1 MHVAFSINE
10 EDSQEATA
18 TKENCFM
25 SSWSQYSKDI
35 FYDLQDIR
43 VHSLRQDTT
52 QVGEAIKADPK
63 ALFEAKNRL
72 KEDENLNDEE
82 KRAKL
87 DNFEKN
93 GYFTYPVTSVMDRK
107 KTIIEF
113 KKDTKPKT
121 EEELLNELDLSH
133 LEGDQREMMRKVF
146 KDNVKVFSRSELD
159 IPPCPIIKCKP
170 ELTEEA
176 KKKGIQNAKF
186 QEFPS
191 QIKDQVEEVLSS
203 MIEAGILKISN
214 KPTHLVSNLLC
225 MAKKDSSPR
234 LVLDARLCNMSVQRI
249 PFQLESMES
258 VFQKFHGSTVTSSVD
273 LSNSYY
279 SVEIEESR
287 QPIFSFFNSKRQLL
301 TFARLPMGFLN
312 AGFYLSQ
319 ITNKIKE
326 RNPGVASFVDD
337 LYLVSYSS
345 FADHCQQ
352 MDKLLK
358 TLIEFNLR
366 IKPKKCQPASK
377 CLDVL
382 GHCWQTDRFK
392 IGKGRLQGI
401 LDWDTPRSLDEV
413 ASYTGHLGF
422 YRRYVPEIAECL
434 IPLQEL
440 ATLGIEYKKKKK
452 AARITK
458 EKIKIPK
465 FAWETRHNQAFLKS
479 KELFAKYNEMFPA
492 DTTKPYYCFSD
503 ASMNCCSFIVTQVDE
518 EGNSKLIGAAS
529 RKFTSSESSMSI
541 FKKEVVATLYGF
553 KTFNALLSFSKVYLS
568 VDAKSIIFLKSSRN
582 SDPLL
587 TRWALTMSTFDVVI
601 KHIPGIE
608 NKRADELSRSRS
620 AEEEKDEDPFLTA
633 DEAEAILQHITILGS
648 FTIDRDLFKKFMTED
663 GLRSP
668 FSSSKKKKSSSKAT
682 VTPKIFLLQS
692 NLGGKLLLLQQAKA
706 TFSTD
711 NKKGN

>member
-1 MHVAFSINE
+1 
-10 EDSQEATA
+10 
-18 TKENCFM
+18 
-25 SSWSQYSKDI
+25 
-35 FYDLQDIR
+35 
-43 VHSLRQDTT
+43 
-52 QVGEAIKADPK
+52 
-63 ALFEAKNRL
+63 
-72 KEDENLNDEE
+72 
-82 KRAKL
+82 
-87 DNFEKN
+87 
-93 GYFTYPVTSVMDRK
+93 
-107 KTIIEF
+107 
-113 KKDTKPKT
+113 
-121 EEELLNELDLSH
+121 
-133 LEGDQREMMRKVF
+133 
-146 KDNVKVFSRSELD
+146 
-159 IPPCPIIKCKP
+159 
-170 ELTEEA
+170 
-176 KKKGIQNAKF
+176 
-186 QEFPS
+186 
-191 QIKDQVEEVLSS
+191 
-203 MIEAGILKISN
+203 
-214 KPTHLVSNLLC
+214 
-225 MAKKDSSPR
+225 
-234 LVLDARLCNMSVQRI
+234 
-249 PFQLESMES
+249 
-258 VFQKFHGSTVTSSVD
+258 
-273 LSNSYY
+273 
-279 SVEIEESR
+279 
-287 QPIFSFFNSKRQLL
+287 
-301 TFARLPMGFLN
+301 
-312 AGFYLSQ
+312 
-319 ITNKIKE
+319 
-326 RNPGVASFVDD
+326 
-337 LYLVSYSS
+337 
-345 FADHCQQ
+345 

-377 CLDVL
+377 CLDVP

-633 DEAEAILQHITILGS
+633 DEAEAILQHITIPGS

-682 VTPKIFLLQS
+682 VTP
-692 NLGGKLLLLQQAKA
+692 
-706 TFSTD
+706 
-711 NKKGN
+711 